1 MRLTVYRLW
10 MELPNDR
17 PVNLAYYEPNS
28 ANEAI
33 RGQPHDGIT
42 TVEQYITFDAHL
54 GAGLYVSESAK
65 ISTQISIA
73 HDTEHYSNAEDIG

>member
-1 MRLTVYRLW
+1 MDGTT
-10 MELPNDR
+10 NDR

-42 TVEQYITFDAHL
+42 TVEQYIP
-54 GAGLYVSESAK
+54 
-65 ISTQISIA
+65 
-73 HDTEHYSNAEDIG
+73 